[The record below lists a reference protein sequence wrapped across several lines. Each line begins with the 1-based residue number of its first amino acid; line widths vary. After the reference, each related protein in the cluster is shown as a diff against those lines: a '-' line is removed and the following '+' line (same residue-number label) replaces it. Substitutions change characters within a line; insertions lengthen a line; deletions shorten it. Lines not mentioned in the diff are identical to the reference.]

1 MQRAMQESIETAKV
15 NQVQQ
20 DAAMARALAAEYSD
34 MPAKLEPRVVLDGS
48 VEKVISEPFTE
59 Q

>member
-1 MQRAMQESIETAKV
+1 MQESIETAKV

-20 DAAMARALAAEYSD
+20 DAAMARALAAESSD